1 MSTIVTRA
9 GKGSPLTNAEVD
21 ANFTNLND
29 DKLDAAANLSDVA
42 SAATART
49 NLNVY
54 SVQEAQE
61 YATAMAIALG

>member
-1 MSTIVTRA
+1 MTTIVTRA
-9 GKGSPLTNAEVD
+9 GKGTPLTNVEVD

-29 DKLDAAANLSDVA
+29 DKLEASANLSDVA
-42 SAATART
+42 DVATART